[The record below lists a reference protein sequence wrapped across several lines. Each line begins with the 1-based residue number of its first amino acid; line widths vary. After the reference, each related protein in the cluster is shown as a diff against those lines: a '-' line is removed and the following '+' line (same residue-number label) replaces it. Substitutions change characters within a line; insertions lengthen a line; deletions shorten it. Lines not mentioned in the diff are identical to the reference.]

1 MLYTNT
7 IKMMINA
14 KYLIL
19 FPALTFATVS
29 LENGKEMIIDSGTYF
44 SCGSQMDFAPK
55 RYSFCSQGS
64 TAVYIFQPVEINEQ
78 EIKNE
83 IAYQEK
89 LNSLSQTVN
98 KFLKI
103 KLKKRKHK

>member
-1 MLYTNT
+1 
-7 IKMMINA
+7 MMTNA

-29 LENGKEMIIDSGTYF
+29 LEKGNEKIINDSTYF
-44 SCGSQMDFAPK
+44 SINSQIDFTPNQH
-55 RYSFCSQGS
+55 SFCTQGS
-64 TAVYIFQPVEINEQ
+64 TAVHRLKPIEINEQ

-83 IAYQEK
+83 MAYQEK